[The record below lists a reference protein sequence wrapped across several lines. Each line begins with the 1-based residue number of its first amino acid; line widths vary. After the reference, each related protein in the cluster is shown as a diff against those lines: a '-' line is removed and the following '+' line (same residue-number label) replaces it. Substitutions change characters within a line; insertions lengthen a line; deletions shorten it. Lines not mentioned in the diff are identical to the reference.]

1 MNEYSF
7 SDLKI
12 GMEEKFSY
20 TVTQEKQDLFTKLSG
35 DINPMHI
42 DADYASKVLSN
53 NGRGGV
59 LVYGMLTA
67 SLYSTLAGVYLPGKN
82 CLLQHVETT
91 FIKPVE
97 IGDCLTVCG
106 KVVEKD
112 DTFMRIKIKV
122 NVLNQDNEKVC
133 RGVIVAGVME

>member
-53 NGRGGV
+53 NGRGGYLCMV
-59 LVYGMLTA
+59 CSQLPCIRPLQEFTCPEKTA
-67 SLYSTLAGVYLPGKN
+67 CYSTWKQ
-82 CLLQHVETT
+82 LLSNLLEL
-91 FIKPVE
+91 E
-97 IGDCLTVCG
+97 I
-106 KVVEKD
+106 
-112 DTFMRIKIKV
+112 
-122 NVLNQDNEKVC
+122 
-133 RGVIVAGVME
+133 A